1 MGITGLDERE
11 RREMYLLVFL
21 LISTAFGKPSSDRHD
36 VGGNVENQ
44 LDSLV
49 DFSRETGKLLSDPKL
64 LEKVSQSLLE
74 AENNILDM
82 ELHLK
87 SLQSKI
93 PRLSNT
99 ENYFPKY
106 NEAKSYLRQTRQE
119 LRELAHR
126 TKAEVNNTRTLL
138 DDLDNFKHTQT
149 ISKILLKAAIDRMKI
164 LMKETKERLEDA
176 KRKYGSANVAFD
188 NLVSSLKVQNEIT
201 ADFLEKT
208 EEEFLKEKE
217 YTEKVR
223 YNCKWAAVFTL
234 GLCSLIHHFVNE
246 VPLETARVELQALTA
261 ETERFLDGTNT
272 LFADFGAAIEVMNK
286 ELDEINSWEIS
297 AEQVSKN
304 IVDYPE
310 KFLIKIPTIRNIFR
324 NGLNDLY
331 TAADQFLKNPRFIL

>member
-1 MGITGLDERE
+1 MGVITGLDERE

-74 AENNILDM
+74 AENNILEM

-93 PRLSNT
+93 PSLSNT

-126 TKAEVNNTRTLL
+126 TEAEVKNMNILL
-138 DDLDNFKHTQT
+138 D
-149 ISKILLKAAIDRMKI
+149 AIDRMKI

-188 NLVSSLKVQNEIT
+188 NL
-201 ADFLEKT
+201 
-208 EEEFLKEKE
+208 
-217 YTEKVR
+217 
-223 YNCKWAAVFTL
+223 
-234 GLCSLIHHFVNE
+234 
-246 VPLETARVELQALTA
+246 
-261 ETERFLDGTNT
+261 
-272 LFADFGAAIEVMNK
+272 
-286 ELDEINSWEIS
+286 
-297 AEQVSKN
+297 
-304 IVDYPE
+304 
-310 KFLIKIPTIRNIFR
+310 
-324 NGLNDLY
+324 
-331 TAADQFLKNPRFIL
+331 

>member
-74 AENNILDM
+74 AENNILEM

-93 PRLSNT
+93 PSLSNT

-126 TKAEVNNTRTLL
+126 TKAEVKN
-138 DDLDNFKHTQT
+138 
-149 ISKILLKAAIDRMKI
+149 MKI

-234 GLCSLIHHFVNE
+234 GLCSLTHHFVNE

-272 LFADFGAAIEVMNK
+272 LFADI
-286 ELDEINSWEIS
+286 
-297 AEQVSKN
+297 
-304 IVDYPE
+304 
-310 KFLIKIPTIRNIFR
+310 
-324 NGLNDLY
+324 
-331 TAADQFLKNPRFIL
+331 